1 MSFWELFVIVTLI
14 ELLVEVLLP
23 KTLADNKTTATSKQA
38 GK

>member
-1 MSFWELFVIVTLI
+1 
-14 ELLVEVLLP
+14 LLVEVLLP